1 LWLNECEEPGW
12 KTDNAWVSG
21 LCDPR
26 KEKQTGK
33 KHTSLHEPTS
43 GKFMYTASRE
53 VLADI
58 LLEKKDFTVQKI
70 TLEEGCI
77 NKKFL
82 RLNWQIYVT

>member
-1 LWLNECEEPGW
+1 
-12 KTDNAWVSG
+12 
-21 LCDPR
+21 
-26 KEKQTGK
+26 
-33 KHTSLHEPTS
+33 
-43 GKFMYTASRE
+43 MYTASRE